1 MLFRLYFGSSYYWLN
16 WTFAYDR
23 ATRALLIMYMS
34 NFELNKWTFPLC
46 SLHTSLYYNYCQ
58 LPQIFSNGSELEVLT
73 VHYATSTN
81 RKQIFTLFRT
91 AHHPQLWQD
100 ITRHNTIL
108 EIIANWIASNIS
120 KDQTLYVDS
129 PSSTFC
135 SINEIFHET
144 SRPDI
149 AISNKSGV
157 VVFELTVCY
166 ESNIEKS
173 RTYKENKY
181 KNLHQ
186 NLKLNI
192 PSSKLRVFT
201 LEITVLGF
209 ISDISEFLKFA
220 KLPKLP
226 STLKHSLISSVI
238 MSSYNIYRSRNSLN

>member
-46 SLHTSLYYNYCQ
+46 SLHTRLYYNYCQ

-120 KDQTLYVDS
+120 KDQTLRGFSFIYILFNKWNIPRNIASRYCHLEQIRSRGVRTDS
-129 PSSTFC
+129 VLR
-135 SINEIFHET
+135 IEHWK
-144 SRPDI
+144 
-149 AISNKSGV
+149 ISNVQGKQ
-157 VVFELTVCY
+157 
-166 ESNIEKS
+166 I
-173 RTYKENKY
+173 
-181 KNLHQ
+181 Q
-186 NLKLNI
+186 KLA
-192 PSSKLRVFT
+192 SKFKT
-201 LEITVLGF
+201 E
-209 ISDISEFLKFA
+209 
-220 KLPKLP
+220 
-226 STLKHSLISSVI
+226 HS
-238 MSSYNIYRSRNSLN
+238 